1 MPVLRLELYQPSAH
15 YRLPYAYQRRLTY
28 PLPPYSTILGFL
40 QNLVSNHKAVKDYL
54 VPKPEVSDIGV
65 LPLTHIAVAGR
76 FYSKTVEYTWLRSLK
91 AEKGSER
98 RDKIFS
104 FPEHP
109 GQQIPVKVDTLE
121 RVELVIYLGAAEEFL
136 SVLKEAISNPQPY
149 EIPHLGRA
157 EDFVILDSVEVVE
170 LRQTKVKPKHY
181 PYSFW
186 VPYEE
191 AQQLKLEGLLF
202 KIALKAENRVMQKAS
217 RGKGSKS
224 SKPADPML
232 FSELSPQGPIWRV
245 MQNVPVLLWEGEL
258 PYAIEAY
265 FDSEKEIPVFLQPI
279 DA

>member
-1 MPVLRLELYQPSAH
+1 SIKRYLNGNSKVDN
-15 YRLPYAYQRRLTY
+15 LPLK
-28 PLPPYSTILGFL
+28 G
-40 QNLVSNHKAVKDYL
+40 
-54 VPKPEVSDIGV
+54 IGV
-65 LPLTHIAVAGR
+65 AGH
-76 FYSKTVEYTWLRSLK
+76 FHSKAVEYTWMRSFAVESLNT
-91 AEKGSER
+91 R
-98 RDKIFS
+98 RYEIYG

-232 FSELSPQGPIWRV
+232 FSEPSPQGPIWRV

-265 FDSEKEIPVFLQPI
+265 FDSEKEIPVFLQPTQYEYI
-279 DA
+279 GKE